1 MTVLVPASLARIDNR
16 SLRCAA
22 RGRVVV
28 ADRGAA
34 ERVVSGVRRVVPLE
48 TERATIESLSRG
60 V

>member
-1 MTVLVPASLARIDNR
+1 MTVLIRASLARIDNR
-16 SLRCAA
+16 ILRCAA

-34 ERVVSGVRRVVPLE
+34 ERVVIGIRRVLPRE